1 MQIYLSSHIHQGDE
15 SFDIQTRGIKQC
27 AFNCL
32 LGLLTAHKKPLVE
45 WSPTTLNCILLQGD
59 KLYLKA
65 VNNGLINLAPGVEF
79 LSVEDLPKVVSI
91 SCFEHQFSFDICC
104 QSEQR
109 IHTIATEI
117 QSIDLPIEAQ
127 NIDLPVEAQN
137 IDLPVEVQS
146 IDLPVEAQN
155 TNLPVGA
162 QNTNLPVG
170 AQNTLICLLEHKIL
184 ICLLKHKI
192 LICLLGH
199 KILICLLRHK
209 ILICLLGHKILN
221 CLLGHKIL
229 ICLLGHK
236 ILICLLG
243 HKILICLLGHKILI
257 CLLGYKV
264 FSCLL
269 RHKNIESHDIEMSY
283 VAQKNNLP
291 AEATNICQHNV
302 STNEENVCVIHCEQE
317 HQGLVLITNKEI
329 PSYYYKIH
337 TALTNTFIKCK
348 YAFLILEG

>member
-15 SFDIQTRGIKQC
+15 SFDIQTRGKQC

-45 WSPTTLNCILLQGD
+45 WSPTTLNRILLQGD

-79 LSVEDLPKVVSI
+79 LSVEDLAKVVSI

-127 NIDLPVEAQN
+127 NIDLPVG
-137 IDLPVEVQS
+137 
-146 IDLPVEAQN
+146 AQN

-170 AQNTLICLLEHKIL
+170 AQNTNLPVGAQNSNLPVGAQNSNLPVGAQNTNLPVGAQSIQLSI
-184 ICLLKHKI
+184 
-192 LICLLGH
+192 GAQ
-199 KILICLLRHK
+199 
-209 ILICLLGHKILN
+209 
-221 CLLGHKIL
+221 
-229 ICLLGHK
+229 
-236 ILICLLG
+236 
-243 HKILICLLGHKILI
+243 
-257 CLLGYKV
+257 
-264 FSCLL
+264 
-269 RHKNIESHDIEMSY
+269 NIESHDIETSVSIMFQQMRKMY
-283 VAQKNNLP
+283 VLFIVNKNFK
-291 AEATNICQHNV
+291 
-302 STNEENVCVIHCEQE
+302 
-317 HQGLVLITNKEI
+317 VL
-329 PSYYYKIH
+329 
-337 TALTNTFIKCK
+337 F
-348 YAFLILEG
+348 